1 MKLMRLDV
9 LWRFER
15 VGAKGSNAGRGGRQ
29 SSLGKG
35 VSPRCC
41 WRAKG
46 TPHFELYTDVTIL
59 TGKYQC
65 FIRKVCR
72 QNGMG
77 AQVNKERAGL
87 K

>member
-29 SSLGKG
+29 SGLGKG
-35 VSPRCC
+35 VPPRCG

-46 TPHFELYTDVTIL
+46 TPRCELYTDVTIS
-59 TGKYQC
+59 TGKYKC
-65 FIRKVCR
+65 FIHKVCR